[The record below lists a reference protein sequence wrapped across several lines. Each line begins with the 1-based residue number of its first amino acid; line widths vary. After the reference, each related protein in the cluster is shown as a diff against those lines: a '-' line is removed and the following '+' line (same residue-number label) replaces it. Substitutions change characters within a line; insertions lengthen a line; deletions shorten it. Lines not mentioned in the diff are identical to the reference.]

1 MKEIILKQGVSIK
14 TLEKELDSKRKRTN
28 ILENTLHQIQN
39 ECMIY
44 RTKLESCAEELA
56 DNKRIVQLQVTQ
68 LQDLRRLNEQLV
80 TENEV
85 LKTIESPRKDVSM
98 SDVNRARK
106 KKRDEDE
113 ERRREDEI
121 KRGKEVPT
129 PTEQNSGLDGRI
141 NALLKNEKEQH
152 KKDVVKDRESEISG
166 GREERS
172 SQGIGVG
179 RDRKGNAFYGNEKR
193 NHNSQIGMN
202 NERNKGICKYYREGW
217 CKKGNMCDFSH
228 NSPMYDDR
236 RKSECWQ
243 YNNNGYCRF
252 GIHCKYSHDRSSV
265 NMYEKS
271 YGGHDYEHENRY
283 NNSREISQKR
293 RYVQKIPTGRS
304 WQPNEVRKEASH
316 DYLCK
321 NYKYGIECPYEERG
335 CKYWC
340 YKDGSESNSKWV
352 NKGNEVRKVNSQRKD
367 ENEEKEKKY
376 VSFLEGQL
384 EEMKERLRWLEGEK
398 IRYPPMNNFGPAWTD
413 VVRNGM
419 FVNRGM

>member
-1 MKEIILKQGVSIK
+1 MRKIVRGKGQIEKDEEKVSGLCEGCKTGAKKKDSHYTIGIDSMKEIILKQGASIK
-14 TLEKELDSKRKRTN
+14 TLEKELDSKRKGTN
-28 ILENTLHQIQN
+28 ILENKLHQIQN

-68 LQDLRRLNEQLV
+68 LQDLRHLNEQLV

-121 KRGKEVPT
+121 KRGKEVLT

-152 KKDVVKDRESEISG
+152 KKDVVKDRESEFSG

-228 NSPMYDDR
+228 KSSMYDDR
-236 RKSECWQ
+236 RK
-243 YNNNGYCRF
+243 
-252 GIHCKYSHDRSSV
+252 K
-265 NMYEKS
+265 
-271 YGGHDYEHENRY
+271 
-283 NNSREISQKR
+283 
-293 RYVQKIPTGRS
+293 
-304 WQPNEVRKEASH
+304 
-316 DYLCK
+316 
-321 NYKYGIECPYEERG
+321 
-335 CKYWC
+335 
-340 YKDGSESNSKWV
+340 
-352 NKGNEVRKVNSQRKD
+352 
-367 ENEEKEKKY
+367 
-376 VSFLEGQL
+376 
-384 EEMKERLRWLEGEK
+384 
-398 IRYPPMNNFGPAWTD
+398 
-413 VVRNGM
+413 
-419 FVNRGM
+419 